1 MLELT
6 LTPLQRFLAG
16 ASLALLLVSA
26 LLGYQY
32 WQNQAR
38 RNDLASQL
46 ATLQT
51 TANKLNAERASS
63 GRPAPFPNG
72 SPNLE
77 LTSLILDSAA
87 ASDVTLDP
95 IQAGALGTDTV
106 GSDTYRTVTV
116 EVEVKGALP
125 QILDFFDRV
134 ERGNIKTIAFDD
146 LQATDSEDQ
155 WSVRARVIAYAQ
167 SS

>member
-1 MLELT
+1 MLELP

-32 WQNQAR
+32 GQNQAR
-38 RNDLASQL
+38 RNDLAGQL
-46 ATLQT
+46 ATLQA
-51 TANKLNAERASS
+51 TANKLNAERAGSD
-63 GRPAPFPNG
+63 GPAPFPSG

-87 ASDVTLDP
+87 ASEVTLSP
-95 IQAGALGTDTV
+95 VQAGAQGTDTV
-106 GSDTYRTVTV
+106 GSDTYRTDTV
-116 EVEVKGALP
+116 EVEVKGTLP

-146 LQATDSEDQ
+146 LHATAMEGQ